1 VPFAFTGRLDR
12 ITVDI
17 GETSA
22 TPEAL
27 REMQA
32 RAQQRD

>member
-1 VPFAFTGRLDR
+1 
-12 ITVDI
+12 VDI
-17 GETSA
+17 GESSA

-27 REMQA
+27 RDMQA